1 MSVIIAGDR
10 SGAGKTTITLAL
22 LADLAKR
29 GVVQSFKVGPD
40 YIDPMFH
47 RAVTG
52 RPCRNLDPILTSPEY
67 VQSCFDRYT
76 QGVDYTVV
84 EGVMGLFDG
93 VSIPQTIDSINN
105 STDITE
111 SKSLE
116 LIPDFASTA
125 HIARLLDL
133 PVILVLDCR
142 SLSGSIAAIAH
153 GFATF
158 DPRVKIAG
166 FILNKVGSD
175 RHAQLL
181 TTALAPLDIPV
192 LGILRR
198 EASIEIPDRHL
209 GLVPTAELDNL
220 SAFFTQLR
228 DLAEECFDWEKLLP
242 LFKKN
247 QQNQKSYP
255 PLLLAQP
262 VQRTQG
268 GWGGSSPEIN
278 PAKIKIAVASDRAFS
293 FYYQDNLDLLESL
306 GAELTY
312 WSPLQDHKL
321 PSEVQGLY
329 FGGGFPEVFAEEL
342 AHNHQGKNAVKQA
355 ILKGMP
361 TYAECGGL
369 MYLTQGIKDFQGQ
382 LWQMVGIL
390 PTEAAMGDRL
400 VLGYRQATA
409 LQDGLVVKQGQQ
421 VWGHEFHRSSL
432 TFPPDSSL
440 VPTQGLPLWQTQS
453 LGQVQNQEGWHL
465 PHLHASYV
473 HLHWGSTPEIP
484 QHFLDKAREYRSD
497 RLKLQ
502 DQKSPA

>member
-22 LADLAKR
+22 LAGLTKR
-29 GVVQSFKVGPD
+29 GTVQSFKVGPD

-52 RPCRNLDPILTSPEY
+52 RPCRNLDPILTSPSY
-67 VQSCFDRYT
+67 VQFCFDRHA
-76 QGVDYTVV
+76 QGADYAVV

-93 VSIPQTIDSINN
+93 VSIPQTFENIHIIDSI
-105 STDITE
+105 E
-111 SKSLE
+111 SQSLE

-133 PVILVLDCR
+133 PVILGLDCR

-166 FILNKVGSD
+166 LILNKVGSD

-181 TTALAPLDIPV
+181 TTALAPLNIPV
-192 LGILRR
+192 LGMLRR

-209 GLVPTAELDNL
+209 GLVPTTELDNL
-220 SAFFTQLR
+220 STLFTQLE
-228 DLAEECFDWEKLLP
+228 DLAEACFDWEKLLP
-242 LFKKN
+242 LLKSNTPCLTNFFK
-247 QQNQKSYP
+247 QDQESYS

-268 GWGGSSPEIN
+268 SWGGSSPDIQ
-278 PAKIKIAVASDRAFS
+278 PAKIKIAVARDRAFS

-306 GAELTY
+306 GAELIY

-321 PSEVQGLY
+321 PPAVQGLY
-329 FGGGFPEVFAEEL
+329 FGGGFPEVFAQEL
-342 AHNHQGKNAVKQA
+342 AHNYQAREAVKQA
-355 ILKGMP
+355 IMGGMP

-390 PTEAAMGDRL
+390 PRSAVMGARL
-400 VLGYRQATA
+400 ALGYRQATA

-432 TFPPDSSL
+432 APISDLSL
-440 VPTQGLPLWQTQS
+440 APHQGLPLWQTQS

-473 HLHWGSTPEIP
+473 HLHWGNTPEIP
-484 QHFLDKAREYRSD
+484 QQFLLKASHTE
-497 RLKLQ
+497 LLL
-502 DQKSPA
+502 AV

>member
-10 SGAGKTTITLAL
+10 SGAGKTTVTLAL
-22 LADLAKR
+22 LSGLAKR
-29 GVVQSFKVGPD
+29 GIVQSFKVGPD

-52 RPCRNLDPILTSPEY
+52 RPCRNLDPILTSPSY
-67 VQSCFDRYT
+67 VQSCFDRHI
-76 QGVDYTVV
+76 QEVDYAVV

-93 VSIPQTIDSINN
+93 VTIPNPSHE
-105 STDITE
+105 TE
-111 SKSLE
+111 SKFPE

-133 PVILVLDCR
+133 PVLLVLDCR

-166 FILNKVGSD
+166 LILNKVGSD
-175 RHAQLL
+175 RHLELL
-181 TTALAPLDIPV
+181 TTALEPLGIPV
-192 LGILRR
+192 MGILRR
-198 EASIEIPDRHL
+198 TASIEIPDRHL

-220 SAFFTQLR
+220 SALFAQLR

-242 LFKKN
+242 LL
-247 QQNQKSYP
+247 KSNNP
-255 PLLLAQP
+255 SSTPLLQES
-262 VQRTQG
+262 
-268 GWGGSSPEIN
+268 WGGSAPDIK
-278 PAKIKIAVASDRAFS
+278 PAKIRIAVAYDRAFS

-306 GAELTY
+306 GAELLY
-312 WSPLQDHKL
+312 WSPLKDDKL
-321 PSEVQGLY
+321 PPGVQGLY
-329 FGGGFPEVFAEEL
+329 FGGGFPEVFGAEL
-342 AHNHQGKNAVKQA
+342 ASNQQIRDAVKQA
-355 ILKGMP
+355 IWGGMP

-382 LWQMVGIL
+382 LWEMVGIL
-390 PTEAAMGDRL
+390 PTEAVMGDRL
-400 VLGYRQATA
+400 ALGYRQATA

-421 VWGHEFHRSSL
+421 VWGHEFHRSALTPLPDLSL
-432 TFPPDSSL
+432 F
-440 VPTQGLPLWQTQS
+440 PTQGFSLWHTQS

-473 HLHWGSTPEIP
+473 HLHWGNTPEIP
-484 QHFLDKAREYRSD
+484 QQFLLKAKDYRSD
-497 RLKLQ
+497 RLKIQL
-502 DQKSPA
+502 QKSPGEILSKPAVLRLV